1 MARDYSKP
9 LKPHMKP
16 TMTVRCKVCGGL
28 IHALIE
34 PYCYTDQ
41 DFLKAIEKYK
51 KKNTSKKI
59 YMLDKDSLEV
69 LRLFNSLKE
78 AQEYLK
84 KNNSEFALN
93 ISDVST
99 LPLSS
104 PAPCPLMLET

>member
-28 IHALIE
+28 MQALVE

-51 KKNTSKKI
+51 KKKWLSIQMEVQEKYKLI
-59 YMLDKDSLEV
+59 YDSPCCERGIGYRPDKHDD
-69 LRLFNSLKE
+69 KP
-78 AQEYLK
+78 
-84 KNNSEFALN
+84 
-93 ISDVST
+93 
-99 LPLSS
+99 LPL
-104 PAPCPLMLET
+104 PKKEVVHNPTLF